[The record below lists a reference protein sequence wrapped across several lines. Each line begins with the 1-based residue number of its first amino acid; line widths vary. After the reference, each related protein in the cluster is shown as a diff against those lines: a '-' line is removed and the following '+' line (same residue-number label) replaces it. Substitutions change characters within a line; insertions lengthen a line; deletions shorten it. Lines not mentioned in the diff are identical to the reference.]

1 MPNVLEA
8 AGLRKRLG
16 ERMVLR
22 DVSFSL
28 MPGDSGVMVGPNGA
42 GKTTLLKVLA
52 GVWKPSAGTLS
63 RFGQSADG
71 EGSDRRVGYLGHQS
85 FLYRA
90 LTGRENLIF
99 YARLYGVQEP
109 ERVAVE
115 ALKRVGMDRFQHD
128 PVRRYS
134 RGMEQ
139 RVSIARAFLARPELL
154 LLDEPYT
161 GLDVEAARLL
171 DQMIEETVRRGG
183 ASLLITHHLDEARR
197 VGNRY
202 GILWNGRLV
211 RWTDRDR
218 EGLSAV
224 ASEYQGFF
232 AGRHRRA

>member
-1 MPNVLEA
+1 MVLEA
-8 AGLRKRLG
+8 TGLRKRLG

-28 MPGDSGVMVGPNGA
+28 MSGDSGVMVGPNGA

-63 RFGQSADG
+63 RFGQVAAG
-71 EGSDRRVGYLGHQS
+71 EGADHRVGYLGHQS

-90 LTGRENLIF
+90 LTGRENLVF
-99 YARLYGVQEP
+99 YARLYGVPKP
-109 ERVAVE
+109 EQAAVD

-139 RVSIARAFLARPELL
+139 RVAIARAFLGKPELL

-161 GLDVEAARLL
+161 GLDVQAAGLL
-171 DQMIEETVRRGG
+171 DRLIEETMEAGG
-183 ASLLITHHLDEARR
+183 ASLLITHHLDEAAR

-211 RWTDRDR
+211 RWTERGTDALPQLAD
-218 EGLSAV
+218 
-224 ASEYQGFF
+224 EYQGFF
-232 AGRHRRA
+232 ASRHRRA